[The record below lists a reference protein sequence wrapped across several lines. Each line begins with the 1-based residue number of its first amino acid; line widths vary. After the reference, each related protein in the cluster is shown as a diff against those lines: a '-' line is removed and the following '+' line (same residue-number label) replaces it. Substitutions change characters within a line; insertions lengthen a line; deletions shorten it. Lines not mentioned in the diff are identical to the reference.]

1 MQDLKPIRVFLEV
14 AKQQSFAAAAR
25 ALHLTP
31 ASVTRIVARLED
43 DLGQQLLVRTTRKVS
58 LTSAGALVATRYQ
71 SLIEA
76 FDRVAEDL
84 NREMQPFRGR
94 IAINAPVSFG
104 LRLLPSLLE
113 RFTLAYPNVDLSI
126 QLTDRLVDI
135 VTESC
140 DLSIRLSAPP
150 TDKSTIWRRLCTVPL
165 RAVAAPRLFDR
176 IAVPQTPDDLIPRLC
191 LSYGADESPEVWDFR
206 KGSVKRTVTAGTAI
220 RTNNGDLLYAL
231 ARDGV
236 GIAVLPEFLVAE
248 GLKRGEVVPVL
259 PDWSLPQ
266 LSLSLFYPPYETLPP
281 LVATFSD
288 FLEAYL
294 ADVTGFDF
302 TK

>member
-14 AKQQSFAAAAR
+14 ARQQSFAGAAR
-25 ALHLTP
+25 RLHLTP
-31 ASVTRIVARLED
+31 ASVTRIVARLEE

-135 VTESC
+135 VTEDC
-140 DLSIRLSAPP
+140 DLSIRLSSPP
-150 TDKSTIWRRLCTVPL
+150 TDKSTIWRRLCKVPL

-176 IAVPQTPDDLIPRLC
+176 HPVPRTPDDLEPRLC
-191 LSYGADESPEVWDFR
+191 LSYGADESPEVWSFR
-206 KGSVKRTVTAGTAI
+206 KGALKQAVTAGTAI

-231 ARDGV
+231 AREGV
-236 GIAVLPEFLVAE
+236 GIVVLPEFLVAE
-248 GLKRGEVVPVL
+248 GLRQGEVVPVL

-266 LSLSLFYPPYETLPP
+266 LWLSLFYPPYEALPP

-288 FLEAYL
+288 FMEAYL
-294 ADVTGFDF
+294 ADAIGFDF
-302 TK
+302 TS

>member
-14 AKQQSFAAAAR
+14 ARQQSFAAAAR
-25 ALHLTP
+25 ALRLTP

-84 NREMQPFRGR
+84 SREMQPFRGR

-113 RFTLAYPNVDLSI
+113 RFTLAYPNIDLSI

-150 TDKSTIWRRLCTVPL
+150 KDKSTIWRRLCKVPL
-165 RAVAAPRLFDR
+165 RAVASPRLFDR
-176 IAVPQTPDDLIPRLC
+176 HPVPQAPDDLTPRLC
-191 LSYGADESPEVWDFR
+191 LSYGADESPEAWNFR
-206 KGSVKRTVTAGTAI
+206 KGALKQTVIAGTAI
-220 RTNNGDLLYAL
+220 RTNSGDLLYAL
-231 ARDGV
+231 ARAGV
-236 GIAVLPEFLVAE
+236 GIVVLPEFLVAE

-259 PDWSLPQ
+259 EDWSLPE
-266 LSLSLFYPPYETLPP
+266 LWLSLFYPPYEALPP

-294 ADVTGFDF
+294 GDVKGFDF
-302 TK
+302 TR

>member
-1 MQDLKPIRVFLEV
+1 M
-14 AKQQSFAAAAR
+14 
-25 ALHLTP
+25 
-31 ASVTRIVARLED
+31 
-43 DLGQQLLVRTTRKVS
+43 
-58 LTSAGALVATRYQ
+58 
-71 SLIEA
+71 
-76 FDRVAEDL
+76 
-84 NREMQPFRGR
+84 
-94 IAINAPVSFG
+94 
-104 LRLLPSLLE
+104 
-113 RFTLAYPNVDLSI
+113 SI

-236 GIAVLPEFLVAE
+236 GIVVLPEFLVAE

>member
-150 TDKSTIWRRLCTVPL
+150 TDKSTIWRRLDL
-165 RAVAAPRLFDR
+165 PR
-176 IAVPQTPDDLIPRLC
+176 
-191 LSYGADESPEVWDFR
+191 DFSSR
-206 KGSVKRTVTAGTAI
+206 C
-220 RTNNGDLLYAL
+220 D
-231 ARDGV
+231 
-236 GIAVLPEFLVAE
+236 
-248 GLKRGEVVPVL
+248 
-259 PDWSLPQ
+259 
-266 LSLSLFYPPYETLPP
+266 
-281 LVATFSD
+281 
-288 FLEAYL
+288 
-294 ADVTGFDF
+294 
-302 TK
+302 

>member
-14 AKQQSFAAAAR
+14 AKLQSFAAAAR

-58 LTSAGALVATRYQ
+58 LTSAGALVASRYQ

-104 LRLLPSLLE
+104 LRLLPPLLE
-113 RFTLAYPNVDLSI
+113 RFSLAYPNVDLSI
-126 QLTDRLVDI
+126 QLTDRLVDV

-150 TDKSTIWRRLCTVPL
+150 KDKSTIWRKLCKVPL
-165 RAVAAPRLFDR
+165 RAVAAPGLFGR
-176 IAVPQTPDDLIPRLC
+176 IAVPQTPDDLPSRLC
-191 LSYGADESPEVWDFR
+191 LSYGADESPEVWNFR
-206 KGSVKRTVTAGTAI
+206 KGALRRAVTAGTAI
-220 RTNNGDLLYAL
+220 HTNNGDLLYAL
-231 ARDGV
+231 ARVGV
-236 GIAVLPEFLVAE
+236 GITVLPEFLVAE

-266 LSLSLFYPPYETLPP
+266 LWLSLFYPPYEVLPP

-294 ADVTGFDF
+294 GDVTGFDF
-302 TK
+302 TG

>member
-150 TDKSTIWRRLCTVPL
+150 TDKSTIWRKLCTVPL
-165 RAVAAPRLFDR
+165 RAVASPRLFDR
-176 IAVPQTPDDLIPRLC
+176 SPVPQTPDDLEPRLC
-191 LSYGADESPEVWDFR
+191 LSYGADDSPEVWNFR
-206 KGSVKRTVTAGTAI
+206 KGSVKRTVTAGTAL
-220 RTNNGDLLYAL
+220 RANNGDLLYAL

-236 GIAVLPEFLVAE
+236 GIVVLPEFLVAD
-248 GLKRGEVVPVL
+248 GLKQGAVVPVL

-294 ADVTGFDF
+294 GDVAGFDF

>member
-14 AKQQSFAAAAR
+14 AKLQSFAAAAR

-58 LTSAGALVATRYQ
+58 LTSAGALVASRYQ

-76 FDRVAEDL
+76 FDRVDEDL

-104 LRLLPSLLE
+104 LRLLPPLLE
-113 RFTLAYPNVDLSI
+113 RFSLAYPNVDLSI
-126 QLTDRLVDI
+126 QLTDRLVDV

-150 TDKSTIWRRLCTVPL
+150 KDKSTIWRKLCKVPL
-165 RAVAAPRLFDR
+165 RAVAAPGLFGR
-176 IAVPQTPDDLIPRLC
+176 IAVPQTPEDLPSRLC
-191 LSYGADESPEVWDFR
+191 LSYGADESPEVWNFR
-206 KGSVKRTVTAGTAI
+206 KGAVRRAVTAGTAI
-220 RTNNGDLLYAL
+220 HTNNGDLLYAL
-231 ARDGV
+231 ARAGV
-236 GIAVLPEFLVAE
+236 GITVLPEFLVAE
-248 GLKRGEVVPVL
+248 GLKRGEVVAVL

-266 LSLSLFYPPYETLPP
+266 LWLSLFYPPYEVLPP

-294 ADVTGFDF
+294 GDVTGFDF
-302 TK
+302 TG